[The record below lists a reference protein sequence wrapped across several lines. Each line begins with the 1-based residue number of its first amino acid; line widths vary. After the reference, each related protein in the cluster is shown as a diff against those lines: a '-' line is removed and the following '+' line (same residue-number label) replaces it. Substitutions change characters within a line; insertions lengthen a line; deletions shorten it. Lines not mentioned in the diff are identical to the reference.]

1 MQNDAAAARE
11 YVSRVQEEIQSEARI
26 RRDSNPALVV
36 QEREI
41 SQAWARSVPGA
52 AAYGDADSPADLKA
66 HAEHLLGCVDSLSLL
81 NADAPVGKRAG
92 VRHVKYT
99 VRRVTRWYLRYLADQ
114 INAFN
119 HFLINL
125 LRSIEQ
131 RISRL
136 EGDARTAEIMGQF
149 VDPVPDADV
158 VLGEAVAD
166 LLAHRG
172 GPVGGGPVG
181 GGPVGDGPVG
191 GGPVGDGPVGGGP
204 VAVVSCGSGRIVSAL
219 VRAGFTAHGVDE
231 SAEVISEGTDEGL
244 DLRVATPFE
253 HLDRIADGSLA
264 AVVLTRSVERL
275 GSVELSTLIDEA
287 LRCVEPSGRIVVAV
301 ADLLARSGPEA
312 ELLRGV
318 GLSPGTWAHL
328 LANRG
333 CVVDLSTLDGS
344 RVTTLVTARRQ

>member
-1 MQNDAAAARE
+1 MQNDATAARE
-11 YVSRVQEEIQSEARI
+11 YVSRIQEEIQKEAQ
-26 RRDSNPALVV
+26 RRREGNPALVV

-41 SQAWARSVPGA
+41 SEAWARSVPGA
-52 AAYGDADSPADLKA
+52 AAAHRDPESPADGKA

-81 NADAPVGKRAG
+81 NADAPVGSRQG

-99 VRRVTRWYLRYLADQ
+99 VRRLTRWYVRYLADQ

-119 HFLINL
+119 HFLVNL

-149 VDPVPDADV
+149 VDPVADADT
-158 VLGEAVAD
+158 VLGEAVAN
-166 LLAHRG
+166 LLSGR
-172 GPVGGGPVG
+172 
-181 GGPVGDGPVG
+181 D
-191 GGPVGDGPVGGGP
+191 GP

-219 VRAGFTAHGVDE
+219 VRAGVAAHGVDE
-231 SAEVISEGTDEGL
+231 SAEVISDGVDEGL

-253 HLDRIADGSLA
+253 HLDRIADGSLSG
-264 AVVLTRSVERL
+264 VVLTRSVERL
-275 GSVELSTLIDEA
+275 GPVELSTLIDEA

-301 ADLLARSGPEA
+301 ADVGTRSGPEA

-318 GLSPGTWAHL
+318 GLSPATWAHL

-333 CVVDLSTLDGS
+333 CVVESSELDHS